1 MRLRVEIP
9 LLASV
14 LANALASETGSRE
27 AAERLSPL
35 AQSIISM
42 TLSSAGNPTVMRRDV
57 SGHGQVDSQE
67 KLAHVREQ
75 QPAELPSLSSVEG
88 KVARKFRHKAQHS
101 LSSGGD
107 DEVEEDLSQTTYAP
121 EAGEEMEVTV
131 PQTTTTAAEEDTT
144 RASSTT
150 AATEEMAETTEAA
163 AEGDD
168 DAGDPSDTTTEE
180 SAETT
185 TTEEEEPQST
195 TQPATTTARN
205 TTTSTTRAG
214 SNTTTKASTTS
225 STKTSTSTTKK
236 TTTSTTTK
244 STTTNPNITKT
255 TTKNNNTKSTTS
267 KSTTTTTSRKTTT
280 FKKTTTHRTT
290 TSKKSTTH
298 ASTTSTT
305 TRHVQVVQLPTAAPA
320 ASAVPVATTTSGPS
334 FFYLQALEVA
344 EAAARTAA
352 AAGLPAVERAAR
364 AGEAAFDSA
373 QSSALEDVECVKAAG
388 AAAAAAG
395 RAAGVAAEEQ
405 VRMAVLAAEAAAQ
418 KAGLLPDKEATAA
431 AKAALA
437 AAKLTGL
444 PAEEQAMLAGRV
456 VASVRE
462 SLQKA
467 LAVKIRE
474 MHKKNLAKASPSS
487 AKMSDAEAVAA
498 AVAAARS
505 AMDAAQAADAAAREA
520 AVTAAS
526 ANGTLNASLS
536 LGVPATAAVGTAT
549 VPGSAPAGAGAA
561 AISPGGPVTAPSEDA
576 HFNSIE
582 AILRKLSETVA
593 SYSGRLDA
601 SNFRLEKVED
611 VERTLLKQ
619 LGAQAGGGEHKG
631 QDGGSANKTSA
642 PSASSEEKDKDV
654 PFEASHPKIPPYM
667 NTSGRS
673 KYWMHGDYGAA
684 HRVSQKPIHPHT
696 QQDAV
701 LSTEEVLAL
710 GPDEVAQVLTHD
722 RKLLATVTARLS
734 SGKELADLVFGTD
747 SAELPQGQ
755 PTEQALK
762 AILTDPELAK
772 KAINLTMT
780 TLSRG
785 VSKLAAG
792 KTFADEVFG
801 SDTGLL
807 IGEAFHPTEAPE
819 EEVASAIL
827 PEKAPTT
834 AAPGEEKAATTPAAT
849 GGKVP
854 PAPAVPTKEGVKG
867 QTTTEEAGVST
878 TAPEEGMKV
887 FGVEMPSLPVEIPD
901 LHVPNPFD
909 IFR

>member
-1 MRLRVEIP
+1 MRLHVEIP

-14 LANALASETGSRE
+14 LANALASETGRD
-27 AAERLSPL
+27 AAERPLSPL

-57 SGHGQVDSQE
+57 SGHGQVEGQE
-67 KLAHVREQ
+67 KFAHEPRKLSSVFPAPVAKAREQ

-107 DEVEEDLSQTTYAP
+107 DEVEEDLSETTYAP
-121 EAGEEMEVTV
+121 EAGEEIEV
-131 PQTTTTAAEEDTT
+131 PQTTTTAADEDTT
-144 RASSTT
+144 KASSTT
-150 AATEEMAETTEAA
+150 AAVEETAETTEAA

-185 TTEEEEPQST
+185 TTEEEEPQT
-195 TQPATTTARN
+195 TQPATTTTARN

-225 STKTSTSTTKK
+225 STKTSSSTTKK

-244 STTTNPNITKT
+244 GTTNPNITT
-255 TTKNNNTKSTTS
+255 TETTTS
-267 KSTTTTTSRKTTT
+267 KSTTTTTSRKNTTT
-280 FKKTTTHRTT
+280 KKTTTHRTT

-305 TRHVQVVQLPTAAPA
+305 TRHVQAVQLPTPAPA

-474 MHKKNLAKASPSS
+474 MHKKNLAKVSPPSP

-526 ANGTLNASLS
+526 ANGTLNASLFP
-536 LGVPATAAVGTAT
+536 GAPTAAVGTAAA
-549 VPGSAPAGAGAA
+549 PGTAPVGAA
-561 AISPGGPVTAPSEDA
+561 AVGPGGPATAASAEDA

-619 LGAQAGGGEHKG
+619 LGAHAGGGEHKG
-631 QDGGSANKTSA
+631 HDEGSAKKSSA
-642 PSASSEEKDKDV
+642 PSASSEEKDKDI
-654 PFEASHPKIPPYM
+654 PFEPSHPKIPPYM

-673 KYWMHGDYGAA
+673 KYWMHGDSDAA

-696 QQDAV
+696 QEDAI

-755 PTEQALK
+755 PTEK
-762 AILTDPELAK
+762 AA
-772 KAINLTMT
+772 
-780 TLSRG
+780 
-785 VSKLAAG
+785 
-792 KTFADEVFG
+792 
-801 SDTGLL
+801 
-807 IGEAFHPTEAPE
+807 
-819 EEVASAIL
+819 
-827 PEKAPTT
+827 TT
-834 AAPGEEKAATTPAAT
+834 AAPGEEKAPTTPAAT
-849 GGKVP
+849 GGRVSG
-854 PAPAVPTKEGVKG
+854 APAASTKEGPKG
-867 QTTTEEAGVST
+867 QTTTEEAGIST

-887 FGVEMPSLPVEIPD
+887 FGVDLPSLPVEIPE
-901 LHVPNPFD
+901 LQLPHVPNPFD
-909 IFR
+909 LFR